1 MTTTTASATQLS
13 PRHAKPV
20 PHPSSLSAPY
30 WDGARANK
38 LMLQRCGACSKVRH
52 YPQVLCG
59 ACQSDQVEWIQSS
72 MRGTLYSWTVTHHA
86 FHPGFIADLPYTLV
100 TVDMAEGGRVLGHY
114 RGTTPL
120 KINLPM
126 QLRFEPDAQG
136 TPVPVFDVVAG

>member
-1 MTTTTASATQLS
+1 MTTTTAPATQLS

-20 PHPSSLSAPY
+20 PHPTPLSAPY

-38 LMLQRCGACSKVRH
+38 LMLQRCGACGKVRH

-126 QLRFEPDAQG
+126 QLRFEPDEQG
-136 TPVPVFDVVAG
+136 TPVPVFDVVAA